1 MVFQAKVMDQEQ
13 TLNAHTADVTKKHAE
28 PLPLSAT
35 FHALKQLQKPTVCGN
50 RLQVSCRRHILEK
63 MFGNLERKIA
73 QKDSYFKKTRGTHR
87 MPTEKTLR
95 KKFSKTA
102 EQARF

>member
-73 QKDSYFKKTRGTHR
+73 
-87 MPTEKTLR
+87 
-95 KKFSKTA
+95 
-102 EQARF
+102 